1 MKEMR
6 LTVFCRRLFLILA
19 LCVGAAGMLVPHIPD
34 GTLRILLLAFC
45 GLILA
50 AAILWAFGQNRMLTD
65 FSNDICETVDMLME
79 GREPE
84 NVHPYE
90 ETSLSRVQ
98 GKLLQYYEKMK
109 EEQRQSLADKQTI
122 QELVSDISRHI
133 NISEGTIYPLLK
145 RLKDDGLFTTYL
157 QESSE
162 GPPRKYYA
170 ISDRGRAYKEELAGE
185 WRDFSAKVNHII
197 DGTDAGEK
205 GMTPS

>member
-1 MKEMR
+1 MNIQFKKGVLE
-6 LTVFCRRLFLILA
+6 
-19 LCVGAAGMLVPHIPD
+19 LCVLSV
-34 GTLRILLLAFC
+34 
-45 GLILA
+45 
-50 AAILWAFGQNRMLTD
+50 
-65 FSNDICETVDMLME
+65 
-79 GREPE
+79 
-84 NVHPYE
+84 
-90 ETSLSRVQ
+90 LSRKDCY
-98 GKLLQYYEKMK
+98 GY
-109 EEQRQSLADKQTI
+109 
-122 QELVSDISRHI
+122 ELVSDISRHI
-133 NISEGTIYPLLK
+133 NISEGTFYPLLK